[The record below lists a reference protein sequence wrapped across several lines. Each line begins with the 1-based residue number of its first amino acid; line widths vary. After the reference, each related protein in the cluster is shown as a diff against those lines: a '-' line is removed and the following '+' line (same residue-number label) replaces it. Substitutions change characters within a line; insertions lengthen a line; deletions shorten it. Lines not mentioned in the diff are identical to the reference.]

1 MMILDGAPL
10 TLNCKIIDDQLKI
23 QTMAKINDDL
33 HEIGDILSHAIHAYT
48 QQSTQIPIKFLTAQK
63 KHRYPQP
70 LSTEYK
76 YTQSD
81 KKTQLFFWMFQ

>member
-63 KHRYPQP
+63 KTDIHNHSAQ
-70 LSTEYK
+70 ENAII
-76 YTQSD
+76 
-81 KKTQLFFWMFQ
+81 FWMFQ